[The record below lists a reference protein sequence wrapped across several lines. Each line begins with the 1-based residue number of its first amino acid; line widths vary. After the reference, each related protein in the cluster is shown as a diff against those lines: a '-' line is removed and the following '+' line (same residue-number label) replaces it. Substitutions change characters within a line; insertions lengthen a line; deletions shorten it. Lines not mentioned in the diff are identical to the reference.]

1 MECIAKFDFQATA
14 CDELSFRKNDVLKV
28 LNTED
33 DRNWCKAEVDGRSGF
48 IPKNYIDIKPNY
60 WYHGRISRLEAEN
73 ILGQKPLPDGA
84 FLIRESES
92 SPGDFSLSVKY
103 GDGVQHFKV
112 LRDGA
117 GKYFLWVVKFNSLN
131 DLIDYH
137 RTQTIS
143 RTQKILL
150 KDVPLESK
158 GHPSDQGPKPGDL
171 SRPGAEN
178 HNMLQNFSVTAIYD
192 FTPQEHGE
200 LPFKRH
206 EVITVIDWSDE
217 HWWRGKLQ
225 GRTGI
230 FPNNYV
236 SVKQDVVDRLR
247 RAGYNV
253 PNNTIA
259 KP

>member
-150 KDVPLESK
+150 KDVPLE
-158 GHPSDQGPKPGDL
+158 
-171 SRPGAEN
+171 
-178 HNMLQNFSVTAIYD
+178 NFSVTAIYD

>member
-1 MECIAKFDFQATA
+1 MECVAKFDFQATA
-14 CDELSFRKNDVLKV
+14 PDELSFRKNDVLKV

-33 DRNWCKAEVDGRSGF
+33 DRNWCKAEIDGRSGF
-48 IPKNYIDIKPNY
+48 IPKNYIDLKPNY
-60 WYHGRISRLEAEN
+60 WYHGRISRVEAEN
-73 ILGQKPLPDGA
+73 ILMKKAIKPEHDGA

-137 RTQTIS
+137 RTQSIS

-150 KDVPLESK
+150 RDVPMES
-158 GHPSDQGPKPGDL
+158 
-171 SRPGAEN
+171 
-178 HNMLQNFSVTAIYD
+178 FTVTAIYD
-192 FTPQEHGE
+192 FFPQEAGE

-206 EVITVIDWSDE
+206 DVITVIDWKDE
-217 HWWRGKLQ
+217 HWWRGTLQ
-225 GRTGI
+225 GKSGI
-230 FPNNYV
+230 FPNNYISIKPDIV
-236 SVKQDVVDRLR
+236 ERLTR
-247 RAGYNV
+247 EGHTV
-253 PNNTIA
+253 PTGTR
-259 KP
+259 